1 MLLTIMKTALK
12 IEVPVPT
19 CPLDATN
26 FYKDKGGLPVDVRTA
41 IFSVFDSLWK
51 RENLPKCLDGHSHNR
66 NESFNGII
74 WNRVLKANH
83 VGIDVFRLGV
93 YNAIV
98 HFSDGTIRDFK
109 RHEDRAR

>member
-1 MLLTIMKTALK
+1 MLLAIMKTALK

-51 RENLPKCLDGHSHNR
+51 RENLPKRLDGHSHNR

-83 VGIDVFRLGV
+83 VDIDVFRLGV